1 MATYTTHL
9 FTSIDKEECV
19 STFLTKQVDGPKHI
33 SFPHLVSKGVRM
45 TKTTRKAW
53 HGKGRWLL
61 LIVTTAGY
69 MFAAHQHNA
78 QVKRDLWQKFY
89 HDEITDVQYYSAIK
103 TLNF

>member
-1 MATYTTHL
+1 MATYTNPVVL
-9 FTSIDKEECV
+9 EKEDNITSFFLVPIKKDK
-19 STFLTKQVDGPKHI
+19 TI
-33 SFPHLVSKGVRM
+33 SFPHLQSKGVRM

-69 MFAAHQHNA
+69 MLAAHQHNMKA
-78 QVKRDLWQKFY
+78 KQALWQKFY